1 MSSDWKNRMDDDIA
15 DTFEKIK
22 DIINLEKEGYAT
34 ESIATKIC
42 KVLENPKAGTYEGII
57 NILITAKSLH
67 ETAKTAN
74 KIIDNY
80 YLSPMTKRRLRMKN
94 EELIAKITRKDMSKV
109 KFVKENLN
117 ESNYDDHDL
126 DWIKDDNEIESDV
139 TETEDNDA
147 DDDVST
153 KEASDNLSETL
164 VNLFQ
169 EAAENGLTFE
179 MIQEISLNALDEV
192 DWVEARQM

>member
-1 MSSDWKNRMDDDIA
+1 
-15 DTFEKIK
+15 
-22 DIINLEKEGYAT
+22 
-34 ESIATKIC
+34 
-42 KVLENPKAGTYEGII
+42 
-57 NILITAKSLH
+57 
-67 ETAKTAN
+67 
-74 KIIDNY
+74 
-80 YLSPMTKRRLRMKN
+80 MKN

-147 DDDVST
+147 DDDADDDVST